1 VNSNFAAMVAASVL
15 FWLGP
20 SATAQAEPAAPASV
34 PEPSAPVSPTPTPVP
49 PAAESPATAEP
60 GAPALAAQNA
70 ELQKQINVQRADI
83 DEQEAGLEELRQ
95 QVKELRKHSQ
105 SSTPPKPGV
114 SSAPLSGPSP
124 ALGAERG
131 LRLTGY
137 FQAQYETHQDSE
149 DQLAIGGAPLNQDRF
164 VLRRA
169 RLKLERDWAYGGV
182 MFEVDANTVHG
193 PAFVA
198 QHAEISLAYR
208 DEQQHP
214 FVQLTGGLFDNP
226 FGWEVVESPRDR
238 PFMERSFAS
247 RGFFPAEPDLGV
259 RLSGQV
265 AWFRYAVAVVNG
277 QPLGDRTGF
286 VLQDPNAHKDIV
298 GRVGVA
304 VDASPA
310 VQVRGGVSVLNGKG
324 FHAGSD
330 PTKNT
335 LVWKDSNENGQLDN
349 GEERAAPGTA
359 AVPSQNFD
367 RWALGADL
375 ELELRA
381 RFGTTKLTGEVT
393 AGSDMD
399 RNVFIADPITTGY
412 DERELG
418 GYVSLIEEFSFGAIV
433 GFRYDTYNPDSDF
446 LDSSRLGKFIPASET
461 VTTYAPLL
469 GFQVPHHARLVAEYD
484 FIHDAMA
491 RDVEGVPTDKKNN
504 IFTVRLQGEL

>member
-1 VNSNFAAMVAASVL
+1 VNSNLAATVAAGAL
-15 FWLGP
+15 FWFSP
-20 SATAQAEPAAPASV
+20 SALAQAEPPAQSPPTATAAEPA
-34 PEPSAPVSPTPTPVP
+34 PPAQPPPSAPSV
-49 PAAESPATAEP
+49 E
-60 GAPALAAQNA
+60 ALQAQNA
-70 ELQKQINVQRADI
+70 ELQKQLTIQRADL

-95 QVKELRKHSQ
+95 QVKELKKKN
-105 SSTPPKPGV
+105 PPNARQAGPAGV
-114 SSAPLSGPSP
+114 GSAAPPRPDEGF
-124 ALGAERG
+124 
-131 LRLTGY
+131 RLTGY

-149 DQLAIGGAPLNQDRF
+149 DQLLIGGAPLNQDRF

-169 RLKLERDWAYGGV
+169 RLKLERDWTYGGV

-208 DEQQHP
+208 DEQRHP
-214 FVQLTGGLFDNP
+214 YIQLTGGLFDNP

-238 PFMERSFAS
+238 AFMERSFAS

-259 RLSGQV
+259 RLSGQLG
-265 AWFRYAVAVVNG
+265 WLRYSVAVVNG

-286 VLQDPNAHKDIV
+286 VLQDPNAHKDVV
-298 GRVGVA
+298 GRVGIA
-304 VDASPA
+304 LDASPA
-310 VQVRGGVSVLNGKG
+310 LQIKGGVSVLNGKG
-324 FHAGSD
+324 FHPGSD

-359 AVPSQNFD
+359 GVASQNFD
-367 RWALGADL
+367 RWALGADI

-381 RFGTTKLTGEVT
+381 NFGTSKLYGEVS
-393 AGSDMD
+393 AGSNMD
-399 RNVFIADPITTGY
+399 RNVFVADPITIGY

-418 GYVSLIEEFSFGAIV
+418 GYLLFTEEFKFGGII

-446 LDSSRLGKFIPASET
+446 LDNARLGKFIPTSET
-461 VTTYAPLL
+461 VTTYAPLI
-469 GFQVPHHARLVAEYD
+469 GFQVPHHARLIAEYD
-484 FIHDAMA
+484 FIQDAMA
-491 RDVEGVPTDKKNN
+491 RDIEGVPTDKKNN